1 MINIERSEKEKID
14 LFHFLMDGMSKF
26 SEKNYKEAIDDYTK
40 ALGIDPDAAIAYLYR
55 GKCRTGLEQY
65 EEAIEDFTKVIE
77 IDPTDGRPYLSRGC
91 LTLRKEIMN
100 LRLKILPK

>member
-1 MINIERSEKEKID
+1 MINIERSEKEKND
-14 LFHFLMDGMSKF
+14 LHQFLLDGISKL

-65 EEAIEDFTKVIE
+65 EEAI
-77 IDPTDGRPYLSRGC
+77 
-91 LTLRKEIMN
+91 
-100 LRLKILPK
+100 